1 MPICV
6 HCGAPLREG
15 RPVCDYCKATN
26 DVDLSGR
33 HYFTTHLPEK
43 VRLCPQ
49 CRSEMEVVD
58 VGVPR
63 KPFYLDRCPKCL
75 GIFFDTGELDVLVH
89 ETIQGVAHINNV
101 RLSTLRAAA
110 PESSEAVRYRPCP
123 ECGKLMN
130 RQNYGT
136 YSGIILDRCRDH
148 GVFLDAGELYRIFL
162 WVRAGGD
169 LLKPPPEPERSK
181 HQLSEAEIEL
191 EDASPVSLTDLVM
204 GVFKFLGR

>member
-43 VRLCPQ
+43 ARVCPQ
-49 CRSEMEVVD
+49 CHSAMEVVD
-58 VGVPR
+58 IGVPG
-63 KPFYLDRCPKCL
+63 KPFYLDRCATCL

-101 RLSTLRAAA
+101 RLSALRAAA
-110 PESSEAVRYRPCP
+110 PESSEVVRYRPCP

-130 RQNYGT
+130 RENYGT

-148 GVFLDAGELYRIFL
+148 GVFLDAGELCRIFL
-162 WVRAGGD
+162 WVRAGGS
-169 LLKPPPEPERSK
+169 LLKPPPEPK
-181 HQLSEAEIEL
+181 HTKQPISPMEIE
-191 EDASPVSLTDLVM
+191 EDDSTSVSLMDVVM
-204 GVFKFLGR
+204 GVFKFLDR